1 MEHDNRICYVVG
13 AMSLTPALRPYPNPG
28 DFVIAADRGFDSLM
42 AYGVTPDLAVGDFD
56 SLGHLPDHRNVI
68 ALPVEKDDTDMA
80 FALRKGLE
88 LGYRRFVLLGGVGGR
103 LDHTLANLQLLDFLA
118 AQGAQGFLAGER
130 LAATAVRNGTFEFPA
145 AMTGPLA
152 VFCNSGE
159 AKGVTMT
166 GVKYTL
172 TDDTLTGSCP
182 IGVSNQFLGQA
193 GSISVR
199 EGSLILMWEEKG
211 DFYSQMPRLWME

>member
-80 FALRKGLE
+80 FALGNTLITSAYQVANNMPNVIYDLVAGGILGTAFLPVYLLE
-88 LGYRRFVLLGGVGGR
+88 R
-103 LDHTLANLQLLDFLA
+103 
-118 AQGAQGFLAGER
+118 E
-130 LAATAVRNGTFEFPA
+130 RNGDASSDAFASNILNISLVVLGAISLLATLYAPAVISTQTFTISDDAEVFNY
-145 AMTGPLA
+145 A
-152 VFCNSGE
+152 VVFFRIF
-159 AKGVTMT
+159 AKCR
-166 GVKYTL
+166 K
-172 TDDTLTGSCP
+172 
-182 IGVSNQFLGQA
+182 
-193 GSISVR
+193 
-199 EGSLILMWEEKG
+199 
-211 DFYSQMPRLWME
+211 